1 MDWNTKITSINT
13 TKGKWKLILITGVLA
28 FVFTNIFEP
37 FGIYNSVD
45 KSEFDIFLE
54 INIAIVGVVASLC
67 FSQFFIR
74 NVFRLAS
81 FTYLTIIFWFL
92 VESIIIGIIWTALT
106 LIIDGSSLLFFDLW
120 FSTILEAIFLIGLP
134 YFTSIVY
141 LSSNEKNKTFTH
153 LQDQLNKEKIDPNT
167 LISFKENSHKTK
179 LSLRLG
185 DLFYVESSDNYVL
198 IFYSNG
204 DKLEKRVLRNSIKQL
219 EQELIP
225 YEIIRCHRSYMIN
238 PINVSRK
245 EKTTKGLNLFFRK
258 FEEVVVP
265 VSKSYASELENILA

>member
-1 MDWNTKITSINT
+1 MNWNTKITSINT
-13 TKGKWKLILITGVLA
+13 TTGKWKLILITGVFA

-45 KSEFDIFLE
+45 KSGFDTFLE

-74 NVFRLAS
+74 KVFRLAS
-81 FTYLTIIFWFL
+81 FTYLNIIFWFL
-92 VESIIIGIIWTALT
+92 VESIIIGIIWTVLT
-106 LIIDGSSLLFFDLW
+106 LIIDGSSLLFFNLW
-120 FSTILEAIFLIGLP
+120 FTNILDAIFLIGLP
-134 YFTSIVY
+134 YFTSIFY
-141 LSSNEKNKTFTH
+141 LSSNEKSKTFTH

-167 LISFKENSHKTK
+167 LISFKENSDKTK

-185 DLFYVESSDNYVL
+185 DLLYVESSDNYVL

-204 DKLEKRVLRNSIKQL
+204 TKLEKRMLRNSIKQL

-245 EKTTKGLNLFFRK
+245 EKTAKGLNLFFRK

-265 VSKSYASELENILA
+265 VSKSYASELEKILT

>member
-1 MDWNTKITSINT
+1 MKKI
-13 TKGKWKLILITGVLA
+13 KHLL
-28 FVFTNIFEP
+28 
-37 FGIYNSVD
+37 IYN
-45 KSEFDIFLE
+45 I
-54 INIAIVGVVASLC
+54 
-67 FSQFFIR
+67 
-74 NVFRLAS
+74 
-81 FTYLTIIFWFL
+81 
-92 VESIIIGIIWTALT
+92 
-106 LIIDGSSLLFFDLW
+106 
-120 FSTILEAIFLIGLP
+120 
-134 YFTSIVY
+134 
-141 LSSNEKNKTFTH
+141 
-153 LQDQLNKEKIDPNT
+153 
-167 LISFKENSHKTK
+167 KENSHKTK

-265 VSKSYASELENILA
+265 VSKSYASELEKILA